1 MIASRQ
7 LIRLE
12 SAVRTSKLSDDR
24 KTQYLKWLSE
34 MRHVNRALTYRDD
47 LYFALEYYA
56 ACLKEM
62 LILTVKELYARR
74 KKKLGDI

>member
-1 MIASRQ
+1 MISSSQ

-12 SAVRTSKLSDDR
+12 SDVRTSKLSGD
-24 KTQYLKWLSE
+24 KKEQYLKWLSD

-56 ACLKEM
+56 ACLKE
-62 LILTVKELYARR
+62 IKES
-74 KKKLGDI
+74 LGTLA

>member
-12 SAVRTSKLSDDR
+12 SAVRTSKLSGDK

-34 MRHVNRALTYRDD
+34 MRHVNCALTYRGD
-47 LYFALEYYA
+47 LYFVLEYYA
-56 ACLKEM
+56 ACLKE
-62 LILTVKELYARR
+62 IKES
-74 KKKLGDI
+74 LGTLS

>member
-1 MIASRQ
+1 MIERSQ
-7 LIRLE
+7 LNQLE
-12 SAVRTSKLSDDR
+12 IDVRTSKLSDER

-56 ACLKEM
+56 ACPKE
-62 LILTVKELYARR
+62 IKESLRT
-74 KKKLGDI
+74 LV

>member
-12 SAVRTSKLSDDR
+12 SAVKTSKLSDDR

-56 ACLKEM
+56 ACLKE
-62 LILTVKELYARR
+62 IKESLET
-74 KKKLGDI
+74 LV

>member
-1 MIASRQ
+1 MIERSQ
-7 LIRLE
+7 LNQLE
-12 SAVRTSKLSDDR
+12 IDVRTSKLSDER

-56 ACLKEM
+56 ACLKE
-62 LILTVKELYARR
+62 IKESLRT
-74 KKKLGDI
+74 LV

>member
-47 LYFALEYYA
+47 LYFALEYYV
-56 ACLKEM
+56 ACLKE
-62 LILTVKELYARR
+62 IKES
-74 KKKLGDI
+74 LGTLV

>member
-7 LIRLE
+7 LLRLE
-12 SAVRTSKLSDDR
+12 SAVRTSTLSDDR

-56 ACLKEM
+56 ACLKE
-62 LILTVKELYARR
+62 IKES
-74 KKKLGDI
+74 LGTLA

>member
-12 SAVRTSKLSDDR
+12 TAVRTSKLSDDR

-56 ACLKEM
+56 ACLKE
-62 LILTVKELYARR
+62 IKES
-74 KKKLGDI
+74 LGTLA

>member
-34 MRHVNRALTYRDD
+34 MRHVNRALTYRGD

-56 ACLKEM
+56 ACLKE
-62 LILTVKELYARR
+62 IKESMGTLA
-74 KKKLGDI
+74 

>member
-1 MIASRQ
+1 MCGKLVRMISSSQ

-12 SAVRTSKLSDDR
+12 TDVRASCLPETK
-24 KTQYLKWLSE
+24 KEQYLKWLSE

-56 ACLKEM
+56 ACLKE
-62 LILTVKELYARR
+62 IKES
-74 KKKLGDI
+74 LGTLA